1 MGKLKDKVALV
12 TGGGA
17 GIGRATAL
25 AFAREGAKVVIGN
38 RNVDRGKE
46 TIDQIQQAG
55 GDALF
60 LKTDVTQADQ
70 VEALVDH
77 AVRRFGRLDI
87 AFNNAGIEGEMGPL
101 ADQTEDNY
109 QRVMD
114 TNVKG
119 MWLSMKYQIAQM
131 LRQDGGAIVNNASV
145 LGSVGIA
152 GGAFYVASKHAV
164 LGMTKSAAL
173 DYAKQGVRINAVC
186 PGAIQ
191 TEMLDRMTGTDEA
204 RDRMARLHPI
214 GRIGR
219 PEEVAEAVLWLASD
233 AASFVVGAELHVDGG
248 FTAQ

>member
-25 AFAREGAKVVIGN
+25 AFAREGAKVVVGN
-38 RNVDRGKE
+38 RNIDRGKE
-46 TIDQIQQAG
+46 TIEQIQQAG

-60 LKTDVTQADQ
+60 LQTDVTQADQ

-77 AVRRFGRLDI
+77 AVSHFGRLDV
-87 AFNNAGIEGEMGPL
+87 AFNNAGIEGEMAPL

-109 QRVMD
+109 LRVMD

-119 MWLSMKYQIAQM
+119 MWLSMKYEIAQM
-131 LRQDGGAIVNNASV
+131 LRHHGGAIVNNASV

-152 GGAFYVASKHAV
+152 GGAIYVASKHAV

-173 DYAKQGVRINAVC
+173 DYAKQGVRINAVS

-191 TEMLDRMTGTDEA
+191 TEMIDRMTGTDEA
-204 RDRMARLHPI
+204 LDRMARLHPI

-233 AASFVVGAELHVDGG
+233 AASFVVGAELLVDGG

>member
-25 AFAREGAKVVIGN
+25 AFAREGAKVVVGN
-38 RNVDRGKE
+38 RNIDRGKE
-46 TIDQIQQAG
+46 TIEQIQQAG

-60 LKTDVTQADQ
+60 LQTDVTQADQ

-77 AVRRFGRLDI
+77 AVSHFGRLDV
-87 AFNNAGIEGEMGPL
+87 AFNNAGIEGEMVPL

-109 QRVMD
+109 LRVMD

-119 MWLSMKYQIAQM
+119 TWLSMKYEIAQM

-152 GGAFYVASKHAV
+152 GGAIYVASKHAV

-173 DYAKQGVRINAVC
+173 DYAKQGVRINAVS

-191 TEMLDRMTGTDEA
+191 TAMI
-204 RDRMARLHPI
+204 DRMARLHPS

-233 AASFVVGAELHVDGG
+233 AASFVVGTELLIDGG